1 MSLIKPSSIRMII
14 LATLVSCAGCG
25 QQVAPTKG
33 NGKIT
38 TKTVPITGIMAID
51 ALGVGDITIRFGSRE
66 VLTITTDENILAGN
80 IQTVATG
87 DTLHL
92 TYSGRIQP
100 THGVQYE
107 LVLTSLDRI
116 NLGGSINARVNDI
129 DAQNLEIMLSGA
141 SELEIFGQART
152 LDLDCS
158 GSSQANA
165 MSLLSDTVRVSLSG
179 ASEASVHALTS
190 LDANVS
196 GASML
201 FYDGTTSSASFKTS
215 GAAEIQNIQESR

>member
-1 MSLIKPSSIRMII
+1 MSLIKPSSIRMFI
-14 LATLVSCAGCG
+14 LTMLVFCTGCG
-25 QQVAPTKG
+25 QQGAATKG

-80 IQTVATG
+80 IQTVVTG

-92 TYSGRIQP
+92 THSGSIRP
-100 THGVQYE
+100 TRGVQYE
-107 LVLTSLDRI
+107 LVLTSLDMI
-116 NLGGSINARVNDI
+116 NLGGSIHARVNDI
-129 DAQNLEIMLSGA
+129 DAQDLEIIMSGA
-141 SELEIFGQART
+141 SELEIFGQARI
-152 LDLDCS
+152 LALDCS

-165 MSLLSDTVRVSLSG
+165 MNLLSDTVQVSLSG

-201 FYDGTTSSASFKTS
+201 FYDGTTSSASFKTT
-215 GAAEIQNIQESR
+215 GAAEIKNIQESR